1 MQSSGSSRCNTIL
14 VSQSVNIKVTY
25 MSEPVSEQVS
35 QSVCQK
41 SKFKFKT
48 VKAVVDESNLLN

>member
-1 MQSSGSSRCNTIL
+1 
-14 VSQSVNIKVTY
+14 
-25 MSEPVSEQVS
+25 MSELVSEQVS

-48 VKAVVDESNLLN
+48 VKALVSLRRNQFVKLK